1 MTHIPRVPTS
11 AKSLATNPLKMSAPL
26 GGALAFMGVD
36 NCLPLFHGSQGCTAF
51 GMVLLVR
58 HFREAVP
65 LQTTAMDQVAT
76 IMGGYENL
84 EEALKTI
91 HANNKPDMIGVCTTG
106 VTETK
111 GDDMGGAL
119 TLFRKRNPDL
129 AALDL
134 VFVNTPDFA
143 GGFEEGFAAA
153 VTGMVEQLVEPV
165 DYKIP
170 GQINVLAGA
179 HLTPGD
185 IEELRDVIESFGL
198 SPIFLPDLSLSM
210 SGRQPADFTATTLGG
225 VTVDQIRSMGASE
238 FTIAVGRSMGSACAA
253 LEMKTGVPC
262 RHFDRLTGLEA
273 SDAFI
278 KTLMEVS
285 GRQPTGKIK
294 RQRESLVD
302 AMLDGHFF
310 TSRKKIAVALEPD
323 LLYAVTAFLN
333 DLGAD
338 VVAAVSPTQ
347 AGILD
352 KVHAR
357 VVMVGD
363 HADVEALAKE
373 AGAELV
379 ISCSHGR
386 QGAQRLGIAHHRMG
400 IPTFDRLGA
409 GLKVSVGYRGALNLL
424 LDVANIFLAA
434 EMDHHGGPHDLH
446 APGHAHGQ
454 EGHDDA
460 AGHACGG
467 GGGGSCGCNA
477 G

>member
-1 MTHIPRVPTS
+1 MTHIPRVPTA

-26 GGALAFMGVD
+26 GGALAFMGID

-76 IMGGYENL
+76 ILGGYENL

-91 HANNKPDMIGVCTTG
+91 HANNKPDLIGVCTTG

-111 GDDMGGAL
+111 GDDMGGSYN
-119 TLFRKRNPDL
+119 LFRQRNPDL

-134 VFVNTPDFA
+134 VFVNTPDFT

-153 VTGMVEQLVEPV
+153 VTATVERLVEPC

-179 HLTPGD
+179 HLSPGD
-185 IEELRDVIESFGL
+185 VEELRDIIESFGL

-210 SGRQPADFTATTLGG
+210 SGRQPTDFTATTLGG
-225 VTVDQIRSMGASE
+225 VTVDQIRTMGASE

-262 RHFDRLTGLEA
+262 RHFDRLTGLEVND
-273 SDAFI
+273 SLM
-278 KTLMEVS
+278 KTLMEIS
-285 GRQPTGKIK
+285 GRQPVGKIK

-310 TSRKKIAVALEPD
+310 LSRKKVVAALEPD

-333 DLGAD
+333 ELGAD

-347 AGILD
+347 SGILD
-352 KVHAR
+352 RADAR

-363 HADVEALAKE
+363 HADVEGLARE
-373 AGAELV
+373 AKADLIV
-379 ISCSHGR
+379 SCSHGR
-386 QGAQRLGIAHHRMG
+386 QGAARAGVPLYRLGIPM
-400 IPTFDRLGA
+400 FDRLGA
-409 GLKVSVGYRGALNLL
+409 GLKVSVGYRGSLNLL
-424 LDVANIFLAA
+424 LDWANIFLAA
-434 EMDHHGGPHDLH
+434 ETEHGAHDAH
-446 APGHAHGQ
+446 SCAHDGHD
-454 EGHDDA
+454 GHDDA
-460 AGHACGG
+460 GHSC
-467 GGGGSCGCNA
+467 GGGGSCGCSA